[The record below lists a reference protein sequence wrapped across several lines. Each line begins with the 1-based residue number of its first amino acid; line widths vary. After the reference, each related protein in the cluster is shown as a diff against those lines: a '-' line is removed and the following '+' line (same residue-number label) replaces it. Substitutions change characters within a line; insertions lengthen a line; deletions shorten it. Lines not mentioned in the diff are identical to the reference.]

1 MKELIHQYGAWI
13 VFALVFLESIGLPLP
28 GEAILVSAAIFAGTT
43 QELGIA
49 LVLLSAVLG
58 AIVGSTIGFWIGD
71 RYGYPLL
78 LRYGSY
84 IGLTETRIKI
94 AQYLFRRQGMVVVLI
109 ARFVAVL
116 RSVVGFI
123 AGANRMPFANFML
136 ANSAGAVAWA
146 LFYGLGAYYLAE
158 NPGCA
163 APSLER
169 ATKRPHSLQSALQ
182 KALAIGGGWSGTAVN
197 SGRPE
202 RSEILPRRLQR
213 PRWGFGSAA
222 AEPPLTEWRIPMS
235 KSAKKRTAAA
245 TSATAATK
253 TAQQSQAQ
261 TGGVVLQAI
270 ACHCNASIASGC
282 HDRRDNEGHGL
293 AAALGAGLSGWSG
306 AQAS

>member
-13 VFALVFLESIGLPLP
+13 VFALVFLELIGLPLP

-58 AIVGSTIGFWIGD
+58 AILGSTIGFWIGD

-123 AGANRMPFANFML
+123 AGANRMPFANFMIASSAVRWPGHCSTGL
-136 ANSAGAVAWA
+136 AHIISAKVSRN
-146 LFYGLGAYYLAE
+146 LHD
-158 NPGCA
+158 
-163 APSLER
+163 
-169 ATKRPHSLQSALQ
+169 HSRWRWP
-182 KALAIGGGWSGTAVN
+182 WSGP
-197 SGRPE
+197 S
-202 RSEILPRRLQR
+202 
-213 PRWGFGSAA
+213 
-222 AEPPLTEWRIPMS
+222 
-235 KSAKKRTAAA
+235 
-245 TSATAATK
+245 
-253 TAQQSQAQ
+253 
-261 TGGVVLQAI
+261 
-270 ACHCNASIASGC
+270 
-282 HDRRDNEGHGL
+282 
-293 AAALGAGLSGWSG
+293 
-306 AQAS
+306 